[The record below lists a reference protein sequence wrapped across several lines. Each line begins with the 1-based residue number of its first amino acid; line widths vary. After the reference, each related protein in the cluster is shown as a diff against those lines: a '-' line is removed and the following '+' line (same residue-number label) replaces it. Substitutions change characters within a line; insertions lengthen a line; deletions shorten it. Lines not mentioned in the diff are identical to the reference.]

1 MALWTF
7 VSKMTQLPTLETDNL
22 VQIPE
27 FSAEIRLPVAPE
39 LRLESTG
46 LLILELLFPHL
57 RGHFLTMRNLKFNV
71 RLTVHTKFLRH
82 HFNLTL

>member
-46 LLILELLFPHL
+46 LLILELLNQSVSFYQNVNHL
-57 RGHFLTMRNLKFNV
+57 LSD
-71 RLTVHTKFLRH
+71 
-82 HFNLTL
+82 